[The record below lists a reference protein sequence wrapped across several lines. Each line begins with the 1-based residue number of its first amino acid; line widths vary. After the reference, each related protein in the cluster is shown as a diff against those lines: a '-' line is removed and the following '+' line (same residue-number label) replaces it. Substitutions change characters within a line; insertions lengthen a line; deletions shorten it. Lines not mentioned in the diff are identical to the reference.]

1 MKEVRDLCSLQR
13 VQDYHKQYYHLRN
26 MWILLCGNFNHESM
40 LKSIDELDALGTNA
54 PPEVAKF
61 KRPFTEMNIP
71 DITRHRSQPSVVR
84 GPSESPNEGLVQIG
98 FLSRPAWVSILFVGY
113 SIHVLGS

>member
-1 MKEVRDLCSLQR
+1 
-13 VQDYHKQYYHLRN
+13 
-26 MWILLCGNFNHESM
+26 MWILLCGNFEHESM

-54 PPEVAKF
+54 PPPASNF

-71 DITRHRSQPSVVR
+71 DITRHRSQPLAVR

-98 FLSRPAWVSILFVGY
+98 FLSRPAHVRILN
-113 SIHVLGS
+113 VLSFIYAF